1 MKTKVTAVLFMM
13 SMIIVGLNAQNSY
26 ETRDKWEKTQA
37 PSVAIKVSVS
47 PDDAIKAFENLL
59 KKEGLSGKKSGK
71 TLKYEKTVFTTISTD
86 YINLYV
92 KSEQVNKSKE
102 DPISVVHIFISKGIS
117 NDFISSEQ
125 DRDLIANLM
134 SLLDTKYAVLIQET
148 FLSNKIAA
156 KNKEIEEVHKN
167 ISNLEKAISKAK
179 DDIVKN
185 EKQIEKAKEAI
196 VTNNK
201 DIEKALKD
209 IETQRELLKVKEQE
223 LSEIK

>member
-1 MKTKVTAVLFMM
+1 MRSTILLFMM
-13 SMIIVGLNAQNSY
+13 SVALISLNAQNSY
-26 ETRDKWEKTQA
+26 ETREKWEKAQA
-37 PSVAIKVSVS
+37 PGVAIKVNVS
-47 PDDAIKAFENLL
+47 PDDAIKALESLL

-86 YINLYV
+86 YINLYA
-92 KSEQVNKSKE
+92 KAELVNKSKE
-102 DPISVVHIFISKGIS
+102 NPVSVVYIFISKGVS
-117 NDFISSEQ
+117 NDFVSSEQ

-134 SLLDTKYAVLIQET
+134 SLLDTKYTVLIQET
-148 FLSNKIAA
+148 YLSNKIAA
-156 KNKEIEEVHKN
+156 KNKEIEGVHKS
-167 ISNLEKAISKAK
+167 ISDLEKSISKKK

-185 EKQIEKAKEAI
+185 EKQIEKSKEAI

-209 IETQRELLKVKEQE
+209 IETQRELLKVKEKE